1 MFYKIELKDHIRVP
15 PNLFGL
21 PLEEA
26 VIKRIKTK
34 YNGFISKELGIVTD
48 VLGIKEIGEGVIIAG
63 DGASYYEVSFELI
76 TFKPEM
82 QEIVLGKIKDI
93 AEFGAFINIGPID
106 GMIHISQTMDD
117 FVSFS
122 KDKTL
127 TGKETKR
134 VLKVNDICR
143 ARMIAVSF
151 KDVLNPKLGL
161 TMRQPGLGRLDW
173 IKEELEEKALT
184 KEEKEVKDKEHK
196 EKKGTNASERDEREL
211 ASVSRKQFTRSQLTK
226 K

>member
-1 MFYKIELKDHIRVP
+1 MFYKVELRDHIRVP
-15 PNLFGL
+15 PNLFSL
-21 PLEEA
+21 SLEEA

-34 YNGFISKELGIVTD
+34 YSGHISKDLGIVID
-48 VLGIKEIGEGVIIAG
+48 VPGVKEIGEGVIIPG
-63 DGASYYEVSFELI
+63 DGASYYDVSFELL

-82 QEIVLGKIKDI
+82 QEVVVGKIKDI

-127 TGKETKR
+127 AGKETKR
-134 VLKVNDICR
+134 ILKVNDLCR
-143 ARMIAVSF
+143 ARIIAVSF

-161 TMRQPGLGRLDW
+161 TMRQQGLGRLDW
-173 IKEELEEKALT
+173 IKEEGEEKAPK
-184 KEEKEVKDKEHK
+184 KEEKDKEGKEKKEHK
-196 EKKGTNASERDEREL
+196 K
-211 ASVSRKQFTRSQLTK
+211 
-226 K
+226 

>member
-15 PNLFGL
+15 PNLFNL

-26 VIKRIKTK
+26 VVKRIKNK
-34 YNGFISKELGIVTD
+34 YNGFISKDLGIVID
-48 VLGIKEIGEGVIIAG
+48 VPGIKDIGEGIIIPG
-63 DGASYYEVSFELI
+63 DGASYYDVAFELL

-93 AEFGAFINIGPID
+93 AEFGAFINIGPVD

-134 VLKVNDICR
+134 VLKVNDLCR
-143 ARMIAVSF
+143 ARIIAVSF

-161 TMRQPGLGRLDW
+161 TMRQQGLGRLEW
-173 IKEELEEKALT
+173 LKEEMEEKT
-184 KEEKEVKDKEHK
+184 PKKEEKETKEKEHK
-196 EKKGTNASERDEREL
+196 EKKEH
-211 ASVSRKQFTRSQLTK
+211 K

>member
-15 PNLFGL
+15 PNLFSL
-21 PLEEA
+21 SLEEA

-34 YNGFISKELGIVTD
+34 YSGFISKDLGIVID
-48 VLGIKEIGEGVIIAG
+48 VPGVKDIGEGVIIAG
-63 DGASYYEVSFELI
+63 DGASYYDVTFELLA
-76 TFKPEM
+76 FKPEM
-82 QEIVLGKIKDI
+82 QEIVLGKVKDI
-93 AEFGAFINIGPID
+93 AEFGAFINIGPVD

-134 VLKVNDICR
+134 VLKVGDLCR
-143 ARMIAVSF
+143 ARIIAVSF

-161 TMRQPGLGRLDW
+161 TMRQQGLGRLEW
-173 IKEELEEKALT
+173 IKEETEEKSP
-184 KEEKEVKDKEHK
+184 KKDEKEQKGKKEHK
-196 EKKGTNASERDEREL
+196 K
-211 ASVSRKQFTRSQLTK
+211 
-226 K
+226 